1 MDLLKTPNQML
12 LEESGSHV
20 GGQGMLMTPKQKVL
34 QEMGVTPKFA
44 TGGKTLSPEDMKAE
58 IFVQKTAPKKSASK
72 GQSSIH
78 PELAKSWLKFF
89 K

>member
-20 GGQGMLMTPKQKVL
+20 GGQGMLMTPKQKL
-34 QEMGVTPKFA
+34 FQEMGVTPKLA
-44 TGGKTLSPEDMKAE
+44 KGGKALSPEDMKAE
-58 IFVQKTAPKKSASK
+58 IFVQKTKPPK
-72 GQSSIH
+72 SSIH
-78 PELAKSWLKFF
+78 PELAKAWNNFF